1 MEIYCLK
8 CRTKTETTDL
18 KSVVLKNNVPAVR
31 GRCSKC
37 GTVKYLITG
46 RRSGGSIVNTLL
58 NKLPLP
64 EMHLGLPKAIPSE
77 NRPNGSFNN
86 SAKYSYC
93 GPFTKLRPRLNQG
106 YRGVNKLDE
115 ACLEHDIAYAASN
128 EVKDRNKA
136 DDVLANKAAQLVM
149 DNRTPDYEKQDG
161 RLVTGIIAT
170 KSRFGM

>member
-8 CRTKTETTDL
+8 CRTKTETTEL
-18 KSVVLKNNVPAVR
+18 KSVV
-31 GRCSKC
+31 
-37 GTVKYLITG
+37 
-46 RRSGGSIVNTLL
+46 
-58 NKLPLP
+58 
-64 EMHLGLPKAIPSE
+64 
-77 NRPNGSFNN
+77 
-86 SAKYSYC
+86 
-93 GPFTKLRPRLNQG
+93 FTKLRPRLNQG